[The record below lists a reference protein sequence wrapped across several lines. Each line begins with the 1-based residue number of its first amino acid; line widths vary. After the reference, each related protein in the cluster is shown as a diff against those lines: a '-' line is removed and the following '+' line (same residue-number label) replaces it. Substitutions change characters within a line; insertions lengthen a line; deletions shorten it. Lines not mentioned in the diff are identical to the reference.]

1 LRARAFGDKKRARN
15 LIFTAIQSSKGCAM
29 VSTKSVS
36 SVSANFVKSF
46 SSFEGFSVGK
56 RFCSY
61 SGAFA
66 AIVLAAAFI
75 LGLGAPAFAQQKRPL
90 TVDDMNLMRDVRDP
104 QCSPDGKYVAY
115 VVSTIDVKG
124 DKHSSHIW
132 MVSTDGSSDRQIT
145 ESEQSEGSPQWSPD
159 GKYLSFTSGRPGPA
173 KGNQVWIMNREGGEA
188 MQLTNVTKGHL
199 ETYEWS
205 PDSKRLALVIEDP
218 NPQEPEQ
225 PEENG
230 KPQPPKPI
238 VITRYHFRE
247 DVVGYLLGNQY
258 THIYLFDI
266 ATKKME
272 RLTSDNGYNESGP
285 VWSPD
290 GTKIAFLS
298 NHDPYPDRDPIPQVF
313 VADAQSGSSETQVTH
328 YADRG
333 TRGRLAWSPDGKSIA
348 FLLEDPKKWGAYGM
362 SHLAIV
368 PSDGS
373 AEPTILTEKLDR
385 SVNAPYFSADGKS
398 IVVGEEDDRNEY
410 PISISIAD
418 QSVTKLLPTPIVI
431 GGISHSNGCL
441 VGLTGGDEKATEV
454 YSWDGGN
461 LRQLTHQN
469 DALFS
474 ELELGKTEDVSWRTS
489 DGTDVHGL
497 LTYPVGYQAGT
508 KVPFLLRIHGGPNG
522 QDAHTFSFERQIF
535 AANGYAVLNV
545 NYRGSS
551 GRGEK
556 YQRAIFADWGHDE
569 VIDLKAGIDH
579 VIQMGVADPDKLGV
593 GGWSYGCI
601 LTDYMIASDP
611 RLKAA
616 TCGAGTGFT
625 VALYGV
631 DEYIIQYNFE
641 IGPPWEPKAWDT
653 YQKISYP
660 FLHADRIK
668 TPTIYF
674 SGDKDANVPMIG
686 NMQMYQ
692 ALRTLGVPTELIVYP
707 NEFHGIQRPSFQR
720 DRYERYLAWYA
731 KYLKGEGGSGTSAA
745 GK

>member
-1 LRARAFGDKKRARN
+1 MLRHDKP
-15 LIFTAIQSSKGCAM
+15 KGCAM
-29 VSTKSVS
+29 NFNQR
-36 SVSANFVKSF
+36 NFV
-46 SSFEGFSVGK
+46 SV
-56 RFCSY
+56 RNCWENFRARSV
-61 SGAFA
+61 AFA
-66 AIVLAAAFI
+66 AFLLAVGFALA
-75 LGLGAPAFAQQKRPL
+75 LGAPSFAQQKRPL

-104 QCSPDGKYVAY
+104 QCSPDGKWVAY
-115 VVSTIDVKG
+115 VVSTIDAKG

-132 MVSTDGSSDRQIT
+132 MVSTDGSSDRQVT

-173 KGNQVWIMNREGGEA
+173 KGSQVWIMNREGGEA
-188 MQLTNVTKGHL
+188 MQLTNAKGGL
-199 ETYEWS
+199 ESYEWS
-205 PDSKRLALVIEDP
+205 PDSKTLALVVRDP
-218 NPQEPEQ
+218 DPDEQ
-225 PEENG
+225 QGDEGENARQ
-230 KPQPPKPI
+230 KPPKPI
-238 VITRYHFRE
+238 VIDRYHYRQ
-247 DVVGYLLGNQY
+247 DVVGYLLSGRHNY
-258 THIYLFDI
+258 IYLFDV
-266 ATKKME
+266 ATKKLD
-272 RLTSDNGYNESGP
+272 RLTTDTGHDESGP

-290 GTKIAFLS
+290 GTRIAFLS
-298 NHDPYPDRDPIPQVF
+298 NHDPQPDRDPIPQVF
-313 VADAQSGSSETQVTH
+313 VADAKSGSTETQITH

-333 TRGRLAWSPDGKSIA
+333 TRGRLAWSPDGKWIA
-348 FLLEDPKKWGAYGM
+348 FLVGDEKKWDAYGM
-362 SHLAIV
+362 SHLAVV
-368 PSDGS
+368 PADGS
-373 AEPTILTEKLDR
+373 AEPTLLTEKLDR
-385 SVNAPYFSADGKS
+385 SVSGPYFSDDGHS
-398 IVVGEEDDRNEY
+398 IVVSEEDDRNEY
-410 PISISIAD
+410 PVSVNVAD
-418 QSVTKLLPTPIVI
+418 QSVTKLLQPPIVI
-431 GGISHSNGCL
+431 GGISHTNGCL
-441 VGLTGGDEKATEV
+441 VGLTGGDDKAAEV

-469 DALFS
+469 DALFAQ
-474 ELELGKTEDVSWRTS
+474 LELGKTEDVSWHAA
-489 DGTDVHGL
+489 DGTDVHGI
-497 LTYPVGYQAGT
+497 LTYPINYQAGT

-522 QDAHTFSFERQIF
+522 QDAHQFSFERQIF

-551 GRGEK
+551 GRGQK
-556 YQRAIFADWGHDE
+556 YQRAIFADWGHYE
-569 VIDLKAGIDH
+569 VMDLKSGIDH
-579 VIQMGVADPDKLGV
+579 VIQMGVADPEKLGV

-631 DEYIIQYNFE
+631 DQYIIQYNFE
-641 IGPPWEPKAWDT
+641 IGPPWDAKSWET

-731 KYLKGEGGSGTSAA
+731 RYLKGENTAATSVA
-745 GK
+745 GR

>member
-1 LRARAFGDKKRARN
+1 MDS
-15 LIFTAIQSSKGCAM
+15 TQSI
-29 VSTKSVS
+29 
-36 SVSANFVKSF
+36 SAVLENFVRRLWR
-46 SSFEGFSVGK
+46 SVTGIVA
-56 RFCSY
+56 RGNFAAY
-61 SGAFA
+61 SGTAAVLLAGAFA
-66 AIVLAAAFI
+66 FCFS
-75 LGLGAPAFAQQKRPL
+75 APAFAQQKHPL
-90 TVDDMNLMRDVRDP
+90 TVDDMNRMRDVRDP

-115 VVSTIDVKG
+115 VLSTIDVKG

-132 MVSTDGSSDRQIT
+132 MVSIDGSSDRQIT
-145 ESEQSEGSPQWSPD
+145 ESEQSEGNPQWSPD

-173 KGNQVWIMNREGGEA
+173 KGSQVWIMNREGGEA
-188 MQLTNVTKGHL
+188 MQLTNVSKGHL
-199 ETYEWS
+199 QSYEWS

-218 NPQEPEQ
+218 NPQEPEH

-230 KPQPPKPI
+230 KPAPPKPI
-238 VITRYHFRE
+238 VITRYHFRQ
-247 DVVGYLLGNQY
+247 DVVGYLLADQY
-258 THIYLFDI
+258 THIYLFDVT
-266 ATKKME
+266 TKKME
-272 RLTSDNGYNESGP
+272 RLTGNNGYNESGP

-298 NHDPYPDRDPIPQVF
+298 NHDPHPDRDPIPQVF
-313 VADAQSGSSETQVTH
+313 VADAQPGSTETQITH

-333 TRGRLAWSPDGKSIA
+333 TRGKLAWSPDGKWVA
-348 FLLEDPKKWGAYGM
+348 FLLGDQKKWDAYGM

-398 IVVGEEDDRNEY
+398 IVVDEEDDRNEY
-410 PISISIAD
+410 PISINIAD

-469 DALFS
+469 DELFS
-474 ELELGKTEDVSWRTS
+474 QLELGKTEDVSWRTS

-497 LTYPVGYQAGT
+497 LTYPVGYQTGT

-522 QDAHTFSFERQIF
+522 QDAHMFSFERQIF

-631 DEYIIQYNFE
+631 DQYIIQYNFE
-641 IGPPWEPKAWDT
+641 IGPPWEPKAWET

-674 SGDKDANVPMIG
+674 DGDKDANVPMIG
-686 NMQMYQ
+686 NMEMYQ

-731 KYLKGEGGSGTSAA
+731 KYIKGENGSGTSAA